1 MKLLVVIALASE
13 LIAVWCAVGLWHA
26 RMPVLRKLMWTVV
39 LLVPVVVRYFTVACS
54 GLPSVQLEGFRSTN
68 EWDGPLHEE
77 GPGD

>member
-39 LLVPVVVRYFTVACS
+39 LLVPVVGPVFYGGMFWAS
-54 GLPSVQLEGFRSTN
+54 IGSVG
-68 EWDGPLHEE
+68 GH
-77 GPGD
+77 